1 MLILVLLAFFFEGV
15 SDQSFGIQVAEMA
28 HFPSEVISFAR
39 QKAAELELFYNKSSH
54 SCAIGTEC
62 HHCIA
67 GEGSVDEPTAKKRRT
82 EIKVFRASVQYN
94 AKINLLSIRKERF

>member
-1 MLILVLLAFFFEGV
+1 MLILDLLAFFFEGV

-54 SCAIGTEC
+54 SWCAIGNEC

-94 AKINLLSIRKERF
+94 AK